1 MEQTTPIEQIEET
14 VETGEELLSWSQKF
28 LNAYGVK
35 IIESLIILT
44 IGIIIAKL
52 FKKLIKKYFAK
63 ENNNASAG
71 GILSETTYIFVVF
84 LSIITALANLG
95 VPVNS
100 FITVL
105 GALGVA
111 VGLSMKDSLSN
122 VASGI
127 LILMFKPFRVNDL
140 LTLKDGITATV
151 IEIRVMYTILKK
163 TDGCIVFIPNSMI
176 ANTEITNYSS
186 TPIRRIEIRV
196 NISYE
201 SDYKKA
207 ISLLQNLYASN
218 EKILQDPKPV
228 FGVSAFR
235 DSSVEITAMP
245 WVKTEDYW
253 NTYFE
258 LMANIKDLF
267 DKNHIV
273 FPYPQHTV
281 HLENNMKPDTENR
294 KQ

>member
-1 MEQTTPIEQIEET
+1 MEQTTPIEKIEET

-28 LNAYGVK
+28 LNAYGVQ
-35 IIESLIILT
+35 ILESLIILT
-44 IGIIIAKL
+44 IGFIIAKL
-52 FKKLIKKYFAK
+52 LKKLIKRFFVK
-63 ENNNASAG
+63 ENNSAG
-71 GILSETTYIFVVF
+71 GILSETTYIFAVF

-100 FITVL
+100 FITLL

-111 VGLSMKDSLSN
+111 VGLSIKDSLSN

-127 LILMFKPFRVNDL
+127 LILIFKPFRVNDL

-151 IEIRVMYTILKK
+151 MEIRVMYTLLKK
-163 TDGCIVFIPNSMI
+163 TDGWVVFLTNSVI
-176 ANTEITNYSS
+176 TYTEITNYSS

-196 NISYE
+196 DISYD

-207 ISLLQNLYASN
+207 ISLLKNLYDSN
-218 EKILQDPKPV
+218 EKVLQDPPPV

-235 DSSVEITAMP
+235 ASSVQITAMP
-245 WVKTEDYW
+245 WVKTDDYW
-253 NTYFE
+253 DTYFE
-258 LMANIKDLF
+258 LMADIKDLF
-267 DKNHIV
+267 DKNHII

-281 HLENNMKPDTENR
+281 HVANNMKQDTQAQ
-294 KQ
+294 K

>member
-1 MEQTTPIEQIEET
+1 M
-14 VETGEELLSWSQKF
+14 
-28 LNAYGVK
+28 
-35 IIESLIILT
+35 
-44 IGIIIAKL
+44 
-52 FKKLIKKYFAK
+52 
-63 ENNNASAG
+63 
-71 GILSETTYIFVVF
+71 VF

-163 TDGCIVFIPNSMI
+163 TDGCIVFIPNSII

-281 HLENNMKPDTENR
+281 HLANDMKQGAENR

>member
-28 LNAYGVK
+28 LNAYGVR

-44 IGIIIAKL
+44 IGFIIAKL
-52 FKKLIKKYFAK
+52 FKKFIKKYFAK
-63 ENNNASAG
+63 ENNDASAG

-111 VGLSMKDSLSN
+111 VGLSIKDSLSN

-151 IEIRVMYTILKK
+151 VEIRIMYTVLKK
-163 TDGCIVFIPNSMI
+163 TDGCIVLIPNGII
-176 ANTEITNYSS
+176 ANTEMTNYSF

-196 NISYE
+196 NISYQ

-207 ISLLQNLYASN
+207 ISLLQNLYSSN
-218 EKILQDPKPV
+218 QKILQDPKPV
-228 FGVSAFR
+228 FGVSAFH

-253 NTYFE
+253 DTYFE

-281 HLENNMKPDTENR
+281 HIASGMKHDTENR